1 MNDIDV
7 ANLYEDI
14 GDEFAFL
21 NMNQV
26 MYMSAR
32 PALTKASEA
41 ARNAHQ
47 PYGITITTTPKNLS
61 WAA

>member
-21 NMNQV
+21 NMNKT

-32 PALTKASEA
+32 PALNKASEA
-41 ARNAHQ
+41 AEAVGQ
-47 PYGITITTTPKNLS
+47 PHGILITTTPKC